1 MTEFTGLTQKEA
13 KARLEQYGANVLEG
27 KKKTS
32 ALSIFLNQFKDFMV
46 IILLICM
53 VVSAL
58 MGETVEAVAIVAIVI
73 LNAVMGFAQEFR
85 TEKTMEALAQLAA
98 PMANVY
104 RDGKLCS
111 MPAKD
116 LVPGDIVALEQGDRV
131 PADGM
136 LQQAQNLAA
145 DEALLTGESLP
156 VDKANREQVYMGTMV
171 TQGHGVFCITATGMQ
186 TEMGKIASL
195 IDNTESSQTPLQKR
209 LAQLGKY
216 IVMGSLLICAL
227 VTILG
232 IWRGEDI
239 LTMLVSGISLAVA
252 AVPEGLPAIVTI
264 ALALGVQRMVK
275 RNALA
280 RKLPAIETLGC
291 AGMICSDKTGT
302 LTENK
307 MTVRKLYLSGAEEP
321 FDVSVLK
328 EGKFPLRD
336 RLHQLLEVGVCC
348 NNAALDMGDPTEVA
362 LLQVAAENGFDIQN
376 CLRQNQRL
384 AEMPFDSDRKCMSVV
399 VAKPN
404 GEKFLYI
411 KGAPEVVLNKC
422 NNQSAL
428 ESAFWA
434 NQTMCE
440 EAFRVLAFAY
450 RKIEDSQWA
459 EFPRRDFEQG
469 LTFLGFMGMMDPP
482 RPQVRSAV
490 ETCRRAGIQICMITG
505 DHKDTALAIAKELD
519 IWRPGDL
526 VLTGS
531 EMEEMKDAEFERAAV
546 KTTVYARV
554 MPKHKLRIVK
564 ALKKAGYIC
573 AMTGDGVNDAPAVQE
588 ADIGIA
594 MGKGGTDVTREAAS
608 LVLLDDNFSTIVAAV
623 EEGRVIYQN
632 IRKFIRYLLSCN
644 IGEVLTMLLAMLL
657 GVPLPLVPIQV
668 LWVNLATDGLPA
680 IALGLEPAEADI
692 MNRRPRRSNDNVFS
706 DGLLGLIVVRGILIG
721 LSTLLVFMSVYYA
734 GGDLIRART
743 ATFATLVFSQLV
755 HVFECKSE
763 EKSVFEIPLLNNLYL
778 VGAVLVST
786 FMILSVIYI
795 PALQGIFKTCPLERC
810 DWYFVA
816 GFALLGPC
824 CNGLNRL
831 LIRCAR
837 GIRRFFASIFHFPR

>member
-1 MTEFTGLTQKEA
+1 MTELTGLTQKEA
-13 KARLEQYGANVLEG
+13 KVRLEQYGANVLEG

-32 ALSIFLNQFKDFMV
+32 ALSVFISQFKDFMV
-46 IILLICM
+46 IILLVCM

-58 MGETVEAVAIVAIVI
+58 MGETVEAIAIVAIVI
-73 LNAVMGFAQEFR
+73 LNAVMGFAQEFK

-104 RDGKLCS
+104 RDGKLQHI
-111 MPAKD
+111 PAKD

-131 PADGM
+131 PADG
-136 LQQAQNLAA
+136 LLRQVRCLAA

-156 VDKANREQVYMGTMV
+156 VEKGNNEQVFMGTMV
-171 TQGHGVFCITATGMQ
+171 TQGNGIFCVTATGMQ
-186 TEMGKIASL
+186 TEMGKIASM
-195 IDNTESSQTPLQKR
+195 IEHTENNQTPLQKR

-227 VTILG
+227 VTGLG
-232 IWRGEDI
+232 IWRGEEI

-291 AGMICSDKTGT
+291 AGIICSDKTGT

-307 MTVRKLYLSGAEEP
+307 MTVRKLYLAGAEDA
-321 FDVSVLK
+321 FDISVLK
-328 EGKFPLRD
+328 DGKFPLRD
-336 RLHQLLEVGVCC
+336 RLQHLLEVGVCC
-348 NNAALDMGDPTEVA
+348 NNATLDVGDPTEIA
-362 LLQVAAENGFDIQN
+362 LLKVAVENGFDMESCAQHNRRI
-376 CLRQNQRL
+376 
-384 AEMPFDSDRKCMSVV
+384 AETPFDSDRKCMSVV

-404 GEKFLYI
+404 GEKFLFL
-411 KGAPEVVLNKC
+411 KGAPEVVLKKC
-422 NNQSAL
+422 GNSQAVEAAFRANQSMCAEAL
-428 ESAFWA
+428 
-434 NQTMCE
+434 
-440 EAFRVLAFAY
+440 RVLAFAY
-450 RKIEDSQWA
+450 RKIDDSQWA
-459 EFPRRDFEQG
+459 EFPRKDFEQG

-482 RPQVRSAV
+482 RAEVRSAV

-531 EMEEMKDAEFERAAV
+531 ELEAMSDGEFERAAV

-644 IGEVLTMLLAMLL
+644 IGEVLTMLLAMIL

-680 IALGLEPAEADI
+680 IALGLEPADGDV

-706 DGLLGLIVVRGILIG
+706 EGLLGMIIIRGILIG
-721 LSTLLVFMSVYYA
+721 LSTLLVFLSVYYA
-734 GGDLIRART
+734 SGDLVRART
-743 ATFATLVFSQLV
+743 ATFATLVFSQLA

-778 VGAVLVST
+778 VGAVAVST
-786 FMILSVIYI
+786 LMILSVIYI
-795 PALQGIFKTCPLERC
+795 PALQGIFKTCPLAKS
-810 DWYFVA
+810 DWYLVA

-831 LIRCAR
+831 LHRCVR
-837 GIRRFFASIFHFPR
+837 GIRRFFASFFHFPH